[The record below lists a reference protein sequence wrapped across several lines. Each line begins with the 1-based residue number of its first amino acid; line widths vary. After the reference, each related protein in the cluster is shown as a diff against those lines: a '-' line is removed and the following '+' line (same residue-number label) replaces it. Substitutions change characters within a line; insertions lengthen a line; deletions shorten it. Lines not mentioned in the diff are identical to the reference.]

1 MLIPKGI
8 THSFSLTE
16 SCHLEK
22 YWLHFTAYSEGTD
35 LFSQFTDIT
44 VWDFFSDD
52 MFTKLTG
59 YFDQL
64 FATERTNAVE
74 LSLLQQ
80 ASLFQI
86 CALLFACSPEKI
98 PSTLEN
104 APLHSKKS
112 VILKYIVEHLADS
125 LTIEQLA
132 KVVYMHPTAFIR
144 YFKNRMGMPP
154 LKYIKYLRLERALF
168 QIFALL
174 FACSP
179 EKIPS
184 TLENAPLHSKKSV
197 ILKYIDEHL
206 ADSLTIEQL
215 AKVVYMHP
223 TAFIRYFKN
232 RMGMPPLKYIKY
244 LRLERAKLYLETTD
258 YAIQEIASLTG
269 FTTAS
274 HFSREFK
281 AAYGMSPAQDRK
293 SVY

>member
-1 MLIPKGI
+1 MVSEYITNLKIKQYGGSFISCPSSWAATHVTSSYHKLYFPVSGEAQITAKGRIYLLKEKQLMLIPKGVS
-8 THSFSLTE
+8 HSFSLTE

-22 YWLHFTAYSEGTD
+22 YWLHFTAYSEGSD

-44 VWDFFSDD
+44 VWDFSSDD
-52 MFTKLTG
+52 AFTKLSG
-59 YFDQL
+59 YFNQL
-64 FATERTNAVE
+64 FHTKNSNAVE

-86 CALLFACSPEKI
+86 CALLFSYSPEKI
-98 PSTLEN
+98 PS
-104 APLHSKKS
+104 A
-112 VILKYIVEHLADS
+112 
-125 LTIEQLA
+125 
-132 KVVYMHPTAFIR
+132 
-144 YFKNRMGMPP
+144 
-154 LKYIKYLRLERALF
+154 
-168 QIFALL
+168 
-174 FACSP
+174 
-179 EKIPS
+179 
-184 TLENAPLHSKKSV
+184 LENAPLHSKKSV

-258 YAIQEIASLTG
+258 YTIQEIAVLTG
-269 FTTAS
+269 FTTTS

-281 AAYGMSPAQDRK
+281 AAYGMSPVQDRK
-293 SVY
+293 SLY

>member
-1 MLIPKGI
+1 MVSEYIANLKIKQYGGSFISCPSSWAAAHVTSSYHKLYFPVSGEAKITAKGRVHLLKEKQLMLIPKGV

-22 YWLHFTAYSEGTD
+22 YWLHFTAYSEGND
-35 LFSQFTDIT
+35 LLSQFTDIT
-44 VWDFFSDD
+44 VWNFSSDSD
-52 MFTKLTG
+52 FTKLAG

-64 FATERTNAVE
+64 FATESNNAVE

-86 CALLFACSPEKI
+86 CALLFARSPKKI
-98 PSTLEN
+98 PSALEN
-104 APLHSKKS
+104 APLHSK
-112 VILKYIVEHLADS
+112 
-125 LTIEQLA
+125 Q
-132 KVVYMHPTAFIR
+132 
-144 YFKNRMGMPP
+144 
-154 LKYIKYLRLERALF
+154 
-168 QIFALL
+168 
-174 FACSP
+174 
-179 EKIPS
+179 
-184 TLENAPLHSKKSV
+184 SV

-206 ADSLTIEQL
+206 AEPFTIAQL

-258 YAIQEIASLTG
+258 YTIQEIAALTG
-269 FTTAS
+269 FTTNS

-281 AAYGMSPAQDRK
+281 AVYGMSPVQDRK
-293 SVY
+293 SIY

>member
-1 MLIPKGI
+1 MLIPKGV

-44 VWDFFSDD
+44 VWDFSSDD

-86 CALLFACSPEKI
+86 C
-98 PSTLEN
+98 
-104 APLHSKKS
+104 
-112 VILKYIVEHLADS
+112 
-125 LTIEQLA
+125 
-132 KVVYMHPTAFIR
+132 
-144 YFKNRMGMPP
+144 
-154 LKYIKYLRLERALF
+154 
-168 QIFALL
+168 ALL

-269 FTTAS
+269 FTTTS

-281 AAYGMSPAQDRK
+281 AAYGMSPVQDRK

>member
-1 MLIPKGI
+1 MISEYIANLKIKQYGGSFISCPSSWAATHVTSSYHKLYFPVSGEARITAKGHTHFLKERQLMLIPKGV

-44 VWDFFSDD
+44 VWDFSSNG

-86 CALLFACSPEKI
+86 C
-98 PSTLEN
+98 
-104 APLHSKKS
+104 
-112 VILKYIVEHLADS
+112 
-125 LTIEQLA
+125 
-132 KVVYMHPTAFIR
+132 
-144 YFKNRMGMPP
+144 
-154 LKYIKYLRLERALF
+154 
-168 QIFALL
+168 ALL

-281 AAYGMSPAQDRK
+281 AAYGMSPVQDRK